1 MVQDLA
7 NLVQRGGPTEVG
19 RPVALEFMA
28 SITGGSAQGNVG
40 AIFGDFRSYI
50 IAERLDL
57 MVQRDPRSPEN
68 PAS

>member
-1 MVQDLA
+1 
-7 NLVQRGGPTEVG
+7 
-19 RPVALEFMA
+19 MA
-28 SITGGSAQGNVG
+28 SITGGSAQGNIG